1 MAIRLAKASLYLAT
15 STTAA
20 AGAAWE
26 DEHLQR
32 TWRDMNGSFHVVR
45 GIRGMAKSKV
55 WVLV

>member
-55 WVLV
+55 